1 MTRSSGEKHILFEGG
16 VHLRDGKELT
26 SGKAIRTAPLQG
38 KYYVALHQ
46 NIGAP
51 PKLTVKKGDVV
62 KKGQLLAESGGFVSA
77 ALHSPTSGTV
87 SDIMDWPGPFGLLI
101 PSIEIS
107 SDGKD
112 EWGSPLEPMDWENA
126 EPAKLK
132 ERVKDAGLVGMG
144 GAAFPT
150 HVKLSPPETKKIDTL
165 IINCAECEPFLSADH
180 RLMLEN
186 PTEILTGA
194 AIFAKIL
201 GVKSIFMGIENNK
214 ADAIEKLI
222 ASGASKYNINVMG
235 LRVRYPQGA
244 EKQLIYALTGRK
256 VPVGGLPMDVGCVVQ
271 NAGTAAA
278 MADAACK
285 GYPLIE
291 RITTVTGSP
300 VCNPGN
306 WRFRIGT
313 KVEAALKLAG
323 GVTEN
328 PAKLIMGGPMMGT
341 ALSSLDVA
349 VMKST
354 SGILLLNKREITQ
367 FTSEPC
373 IRCGRCID
381 ACPMRIMAGP
391 LSVMIEN
398 ERYDLAEKEHVMD
411 CIECGTC
418 AYVCPSHRPLVQHFK
433 RAKAEVLGKRKSQNK

>member
-1 MTRSSGEKHILFEGG
+1 MSHSAKEKHILFEGG
-16 VHLRDGKELT
+16 VHPADGKKLT
-26 SGKAIRTAPLQG
+26 AGKLIQTAPLQE
-38 KYYVALHQ
+38 KYHIIIHQ

-51 PKLTVKKGDVV
+51 PKLIVKKGDVV
-62 KKGQLLAESGGFVSA
+62 KKGQLIAEPGGFVSV
-77 ALHSPTSGTV
+77 ALHAPTSGTV
-87 SDIMDWPGPFGLLI
+87 SDILDWPGPFGLLV
-101 PSIEIS
+101 PAVEIS
-107 SDGKD
+107 ADGKD

-126 EPAKLK
+126 EPAKLM
-132 ERVKDAGLVGMG
+132 ERVKASGLVGMG

-165 IINCAECEPFLSADH
+165 IINGAECEPFLTADH
-180 RLMLEN
+180 MLMLEN
-186 PTEILTGA
+186 PAGVLTGT

-201 GVKSIFMGIENNK
+201 GVKNIFIGIENNK
-214 ADAIEKLI
+214 PDAIEKLI
-222 ASGASKYNINVMG
+222 AEGASKYNINVRG

-256 VPVGGLPMDVGCVVQ
+256 VPAGGLPMDVGCVVQ

-291 RITTVTGSP
+291 RVTAVTGSP

-306 WRFRIGT
+306 WRFKIGT
-313 KVEAALKLAG
+313 EVETALKLAG
-323 GVTEN
+323 GVKEN
-328 PAKLIMGGPMMGT
+328 PAKLIMGGPMMGLS
-341 ALSSLDVA
+341 LSSTSVP
-349 VMKST
+349 VMKNT
-354 SGILLLNKREITQ
+354 SGILLLTKSEITQ

-373 IRCGRCID
+373 IRCGRCVD
-381 ACPMRIMAGP
+381 ACPMRLMAGP

-411 CIECGTC
+411 CIECGSC
-418 AYVCPSHRPLVQHFK
+418 AYVCPAHRPLVQHFK
-433 RAKAEVLGKRKSQNK
+433 RAKAEVMAKRKSQKK